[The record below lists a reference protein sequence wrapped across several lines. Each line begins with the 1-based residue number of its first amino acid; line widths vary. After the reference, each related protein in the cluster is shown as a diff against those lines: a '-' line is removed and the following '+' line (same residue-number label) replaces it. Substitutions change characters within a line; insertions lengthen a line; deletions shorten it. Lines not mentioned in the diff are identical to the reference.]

1 MPRKIPTAKI
11 MQVARD
17 NFGFESLRPGQEDAI
32 RAVLDGSDTLVVQP
46 TGSGKSAIYQIAGHL
61 IEGATLIVSPLIALQ
76 KDQVDT
82 IDGVNAS
89 PATAVNST
97 RPTSEIREGLQM
109 AQQGRIEYI
118 FMAPEQLGKPETLES
133 LRRADISLFVVDEA
147 HCISEW
153 GHDFRPDY
161 LRLGSVVDTLG
172 HPRVLAMTATATQ
185 RVRDEIVARLK
196 MKRPKILVRGFD
208 RPNIYLRVDRFKSE
222 TEKRD
227 AMVHRVLWSDK
238 PGIIYTATR
247 KAAEEIMQSLAGEQI
262 DALFYHGGLK
272 PKDRHAIQER
282 FMAGEA
288 EVMVATNAFGMGIDK
303 PDIRF
308 VYHYDAADSLDSY
321 YQEIGRAGR
330 DGRDADAV
338 LFYRKED
345 IGAQSFKTGAGRLDP
360 ELLKRVV
367 ERISEE
373 ERPIDRSALAKEVG
387 LSRRKLT
394 TALQRL
400 EDVGAVKTNYDG
412 VVRAVEVKDTAEML
426 EDASEDQ
433 AVRSEAKRERLE
445 KMRAYA
451 ETSSC
456 RREILL
462 QYLGD
467 DFHGPCG
474 HCDNCE
480 AASGSPSVDPKV
492 GTRREVGTVGSSR

>member
-1 MPRKIPTAKI
+1 MPRKIPTSKI

-282 FMAGEA
+282 FAALEFAAAAFVKA
-288 EVMVATNAFGMGIDK
+288 EFGVDQSAI
-303 PDIRF
+303 
-308 VYHYDAADSLDSY
+308 VLD
-321 YQEIGRAGR
+321 Q
-330 DGRDADAV
+330 
-338 LFYRKED
+338 
-345 IGAQSFKTGAGRLDP
+345 P
-360 ELLKRVV
+360 
-367 ERISEE
+367 
-373 ERPIDRSALAKEVG
+373 
-387 LSRRKLT
+387 
-394 TALQRL
+394 
-400 EDVGAVKTNYDG
+400 VGAVPLRSRAQFFVSGQREYEIALGPVTLHLVADHVGDENRRHRF
-412 VVRAVEVKDTAEML
+412 VV
-426 EDASEDQ
+426 
-433 AVRSEAKRERLE
+433 
-445 KMRAYA
+445 
-451 ETSSC
+451 
-456 RREILL
+456 
-462 QYLGD
+462 
-467 DFHGPCG
+467 H
-474 HCDNCE
+474 
-480 AASGSPSVDPKV
+480 
-492 GTRREVGTVGSSR
+492 